1 MNEIIK
7 VLTVNEFKRKK
18 EKSTCQESF
27 EKLYCQQKNSEK
39 ADRFCKKFFLTPST
53 SVQQVAENPTSNS
66 MLPYSAM
73 TLFQRISQSP
83 GQDQQNGN
91 KT

>member
-7 VLTVNEFKRKK
+7 VQTVNEFKRKK

-39 ADRFCKKFFLTPST
+39 ADRFCKKFFLTTST
-53 SVQQVAENPTSNS
+53 SVQQLAQNPTSNS
-66 MLPYSAM
+66 M
-73 TLFQRISQSP
+73 FQRISQSP
-83 GQDQQNGN
+83 GQDQENGN